1 MNNTGDLWELRYLT
15 TKVST
20 HLMCANLSYQYKLLK
35 LRYGV
40 TVNYTK
46 TGSLPAKKNIDN
58 TGELVIPH
66 QIQPGALVP
75 TIYLGGII
83 MAKYIAKVNRGTF
96 KNSDGV
102 EKASLSQIGRAVSHS
117 TGNGLDV
124 YLDFAPL
131 VTANGQMEKII
142 LFTDVPRPR
151 QAEDWDGSVANA

>member
-20 HLMCANLSYQYKLLK
+20 HLMCANLSYQYKLSK

-40 TVNYTK
+40 TVN
-46 TGSLPAKKNIDN
+46 
-58 TGELVIPH
+58 
-66 QIQPGALVP
+66 QPGALVP